1 MSNPTVDRIRRDLR
15 GLAAPEPPP
24 DLLEKIMASRGSGI
38 RVVLP
43 RERRDYTPWILGALA
58 AAAAAA
64 LVINLRGR
72 GRPPAPA
79 EIDYQDIAAA
89 LSFVPRA
96 ALAQQTGP
104 PRTPRYALVD
114 GLDESRA
121 HAGTWTYETCT
132 TTDDV
137 LTQCGSRL
145 TIVVREAQRAE
156 QPAWLMIQR
165 LAFLSGWSSTK
176 DTIYVPPDTTYFARQ
191 TFRPIYW
198 AMTGERIRAVRRFT
212 PDSLREAVDITGPH
226 PRSWRASARL
236 PGAADAPLVL
246 RWARF
251 DIALLLQVLP
261 LARGWQG
268 SVYSV
273 GLIGRA
279 PASSPFPV
287 LDFRV
292 VGSDRVNVP
301 AGRFDCWKVE
311 MQMGDETV
319 MTLWASKD
327 RGWLIK
333 STQGEPDWQTESTLI
348 SATPPEP

>member
-43 RERRDYTPWILGALA
+43 RERRDYTPWTLGALA

-104 PRTPRYALVD
+104 PRTPRYDLVD
-114 GLDESRA
+114 GLDASRA

-191 TFRPIYW
+191 TLRPIYW

-226 PRSWRASARL
+226 PRSWHSSAKL
-236 PGAADAPLVL
+236 PGAAHDPLVL

-251 DIALLLQVLP
+251 DVALLLQTLP
-261 LARGWQG
+261 LDRGWQG

-273 GLIGRA
+273 GLIGRVPGA
-279 PASSPFPV
+279 SPFAP

-292 VGSDRVNVP
+292 VGSERINVP

-311 MQMGDETV
+311 VQIGDETV

-327 RGWLIK
+327 RGWLVK
-333 STQGEPDWQTESTLI
+333 TRQGEPDWRTETTLVST
-348 SATPPEP
+348 TPPEP

>member
-1 MSNPTVDRIRRDLR
+1 MSDPTVDRIRRDLR

-24 DLLEKIMASRGSGI
+24 DLFEKILASRGSGI

-43 RERRDYTPWILGALA
+43 RVRRDYTPWILAAFA
-58 AAAAAA
+58 AAAAAV
-64 LVINLRGR
+64 LVINPRGPE
-72 GRPPAPA
+72 RPPAHA

-104 PRTPRYALVD
+104 PRTPRYDLVH
-114 GLDESRA
+114 GLDAARA

-145 TIVVREAQRAE
+145 TIMVREAQRAE

-165 LAFLSGWSSTK
+165 LAFVRGWSSTK

-191 TFRPIYW
+191 TLRPIYW
-198 AMTGERIRAVRRFT
+198 AMTGERIRTVRRFT

-236 PGAADAPLVL
+236 PGPADAPLVL

-273 GLIGRA
+273 GLIGRVPSA
-279 PASSPFPV
+279 SPFPP
-287 LDFRV
+287 LDLRV
-292 VGSDRVNVP
+292 VGSERIDVP

-311 MQMGDETV
+311 MRISDQRA

-327 RGWLIK
+327 RGWLVK
-333 STQGEPDWQTESTLI
+333 TRQGEPDWRSETTLV
-348 SATPPEP
+348 SAIPPAP

>member
-1 MSNPTVDRIRRDLR
+1 MNEATLEAIRRELR
-15 GLAAPEPPP
+15 RLVPPEPPP
-24 DLLEKIMASRGSGI
+24 GLLQRILDSRAAG
-38 RVVLP
+38 VQVPLP
-43 RERRDYTPWILGALA
+43 RLGRDYTRWLVGALA
-58 AAAAAA
+58 AAATLA
-64 LVINLRGR
+64 LIINTRGR
-72 GRPPAPA
+72 EWSATSTQT
-79 EIDYQDIAAA
+79 DYADIAEA

-104 PRTPRYALVD
+104 PRTPRYDLVHHLD
-114 GLDESRA
+114 GARA
-121 HAGTWTYETCT
+121 RPGTWTYDICT

-137 LTQCGSRL
+137 LTKCGTRL
-145 TIVVREAQRAE
+145 TRTVREAQRAE
-156 QPAWLMIQR
+156 QPAWVMIQR
-165 LAFLSGWSSTK
+165 VAYVRGWSSTK

-191 TFRPIYW
+191 ALRPLSW
-198 AMTGERIRAVRRFT
+198 SLTGDRIHVVRQFT
-212 PDSLREAVDITGPH
+212 ADSAHEAVDVTGPH
-226 PRSWRASARL
+226 PRSWHSSAKL
-236 PGAADAPLVL
+236 PGASDDPLVL

-251 DIALLLQVLP
+251 DVALLLQALP
-261 LARGWQG
+261 LAAGWRG

-273 GLIGRA
+273 GLIGPA

-333 STQGEPDWQTESTLI
+333 STQGASDWRTESTLI
-348 SATPPEP
+348 SATPRAP